1 MTKQVK
7 SFRFSEETVKRLEQ
21 LAKKAELFQ
30 TTYLEQLIKREAEK
44 LLKKS

>member
-7 SFRFSEETVKRLEQ
+7 SFRFSPETIKRLEQ
-21 LAKKAELFQ
+21 LSKNTELNQ

-44 LLKKS
+44 LSKKS